1 MTSEGFFPKITRPTC
16 SCNNSHSLI
25 DNILSNTICK
35 PHTSGIFTH
44 HISDHFMNFCIIE
57 DRRPNNVNKTTHVEF
72 EQINAR
78 SIANF
83 KNSISNAVI
92 ISKLD
97 IGHSANPNVN
107 YNILSDIITTAKAN
121 HIPKKKKKNNTRK
134 FKKQP

>member
-1 MTSEGFFPKITRPTC
+1 MSPYVCDCT
-16 SCNNSHSLI
+16 NVVY
-25 DNILSNTICK
+25 
-35 PHTSGIFTH
+35 
-44 HISDHFMNFCIIE
+44 MFCVYCIYYY
-57 DRRPNNVNKTTHVEF
+57 VNKFEARSSFSTSHLHVEF

-97 IGHSANPNVN
+97 IGPSANPNVN

-121 HIPKKKKKNNTRK
+121 HIPKRKKKNNTRK